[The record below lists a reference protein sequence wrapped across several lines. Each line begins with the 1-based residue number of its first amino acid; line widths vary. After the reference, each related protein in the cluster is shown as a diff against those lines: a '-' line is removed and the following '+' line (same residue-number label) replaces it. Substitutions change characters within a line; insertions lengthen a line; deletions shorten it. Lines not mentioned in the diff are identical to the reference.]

1 MGHVEPDGAAAGSGH
16 ARLWALWRALKAE
29 FPLWSLLPSAF
40 TTPGAWGYVG
50 VDFLS
55 GFRANPSTRRAFDLL
70 ADVDAATFDALC
82 ALAALNVRRHEQLL
96 KAVVIAYLTVPIT
109 VLAVIAEVAGDT
121 VLSFVREQAPYVISM
136 AAGMTLG
143 TVSYY
148 LGAWRA
154 NQIVGVLDLIR
165 IERGQAPFLAVE
177 LRDD

>member
-40 TTPGAWGYVG
+40 ATPGAWGYVG

-70 ADVDAATFDALC
+70 TDVDAATFDALC

-109 VLAVIAEVAGDT
+109 VLAVVAEVAGDT
-121 VLSFVREQAPYVISM
+121 LVAFVRDQMQHVVTVGVAL
-136 AAGMTLG
+136 TFG

-148 LGAWRA
+148 LGTWRA